1 MCSCHTF
8 INILAAAPVYCQGV
22 ATDRTGAVE
31 AARGVVTAIGADM
44 TSSGQGTLIYIFTS
58 HAVYVTE
65 LVATATVTLVGA
77 IHVGA
82 LLTAWVALTLIQIVT
97 IPAVTS

>member
-1 MCSCHTF
+1 
-8 INILAAAPVYCQGV
+8 
-22 ATDRTGAVE
+22 
-31 AARGVVTAIGADM
+31 M

-58 HAVYVTE
+58 HAVNVAE

-77 IHVGA
+77 VHIGT

-97 IPAVTS
+97 IPAITS